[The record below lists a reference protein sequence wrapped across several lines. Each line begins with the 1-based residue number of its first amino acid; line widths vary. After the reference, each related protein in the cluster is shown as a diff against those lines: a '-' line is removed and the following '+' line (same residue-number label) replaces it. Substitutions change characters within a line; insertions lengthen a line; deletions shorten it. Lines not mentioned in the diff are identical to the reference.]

1 MRGHP
6 SVSLT
11 LAVVFATNVA
21 AQNDT
26 PKSVALDLAAAAA
39 ARVKSA
45 YFAMDYVGGV
55 READSLLRRLPKS
68 RELAA
73 WRVANLARVDRPTDA
88 RAAADA
94 LLAANRNDPWGYF
107 AQTFVAEYATEGA
120 DGKEALSASLA
131 AYRKAPTHPATLWL
145 RAFALSN
152 NGQPGEALA
161 LIDTVARRGRLTQ
174 EMKTLRATAMFG
186 AAGRGAKLDAA
197 KVDSAFALYSRAR
210 EDDPNDAS
218 AHTFAASRLMNS
230 GRYSEAYILA
240 KRGAELS
247 PTSLAAHDNYWR
259 AIDGLKERSQASRD
273 SEALADVETL
283 LRRRGDEPT
292 VLASAARQFE
302 SRRLPERAREL
313 TDRIVSGHPT
323 SLSAEWVFV
332 NRYRA
337 LDLQRR
343 DTTAAN
349 REALTA
355 DYRSALWAFV
365 DRPTHVS
372 NRLLGDSYRQ
382 LFAFTDSTTNPDTLL
397 RIVRGM
403 VKYEGINPH
412 VTHAEGA
419 IRLAEVGRDFKE
431 AEQIAREG
439 LKAGKAR
446 IDTQRQTYETV
457 GDYARALD
465 WMSAF
470 MYDALGVV
478 YMRQGKLD
486 EAEKQLAHAR
496 DLDPK
501 SIKALYHLGLLAE
514 KRERPD
520 NAEQFY
526 IKGSLLGTPG
536 LNSNKSALQA
546 LYRTRRG
553 SLDGY
558 EAYVANLNETDRANR
573 KAEIAKTR
581 VSSPQLLT
589 AFRLRSLDGTV
600 VSLESVRGKTTVIN
614 NWGMWCGPCVAEMP
628 ELQTLATKY
637 ASDST
642 VRILTIDNDPN
653 TDELRSWLQ
662 KKGYTFTTLIDDG
675 YLSRSNLHTFPTTWF
690 LDASGRVV
698 FTKTGWSEKLTEE
711 FGWRI
716 DMIRGLVP

>member
-6 SVSLT
+6 SLSLT

-21 AQNDT
+21 AQTDT
-26 PKSVALDLAAAAA
+26 PKGVALDLASAAA
-39 ARVKSA
+39 ARVKAA

-55 READSLLRRLPKS
+55 RDADSLLRRFPKS

-73 WRVANLARVDRPTDA
+73 WRVANLARVDRPMDA
-88 RAAADA
+88 RAAAAA
-94 LLAANRNDPWGYF
+94 LLAANRNDPWGWF

-120 DGKEALSASLA
+120 DAKEPLSASLA
-131 AYRKAPTHPATLWL
+131 AYRTAPTNQTILWL

-152 NGQPGEALA
+152 NGQSAEALA
-161 LIDTVARRGRLTQ
+161 LIDTVARRGRLSQ
-174 EMKTLRATAMFG
+174 EMMTLRATAMFE

-197 KVDSAFALYSRAR
+197 KVDSAFALYARAR
-210 EDDPNDAS
+210 EGDPNDAG
-218 AHTFAASRLMNS
+218 ANTFAASRLMNS
-230 GRYSEAYILA
+230 GRYAEAYILA

-247 PTSLAAHDNYWR
+247 RLSLVAHENYWR
-259 AIDGLKERSQASRD
+259 VIDGLKERSQASRD
-273 SEALADVETL
+273 SETLADVEIL
-283 LRRRGDEPT
+283 LRERGDEPT
-292 VLASAARQFE
+292 VLASAARQFR
-302 SRRLPERAREL
+302 SRRRPERAREL
-313 TDRIVSGHPT
+313 EDRITTEHP
-323 SLSAEWVFV
+323 SSVSAEWVFV

-343 DTTAAN
+343 DTTATN
-349 REALTA
+349 REALAA
-355 DYRSALWAFV
+355 DYRSALWQFV

-372 NRLLGDSYRQ
+372 DRLLGDAYRQ
-382 LFAFTDSTTNPDTLL
+382 LFSFTDSTTNPDTLL
-397 RIVRGM
+397 TIVRGM

-412 VTHAEGA
+412 ITHAEGA

-431 AEQIAREG
+431 AERVARDG

-446 IDTQRQTYETV
+446 IDAQRQSYETV
-457 GDYARALD
+457 GDYARAID

-478 YMRQGKLD
+478 SMRQGKLS

-501 SIKALYHLGLLAE
+501 SIKALYHLGMLAE
-514 KRERPD
+514 KQHRLDE
-520 NAEQFY
+520 AEQLY
-526 IKGSLLGTPG
+526 IKGSLIGTPG
-536 LNSNKSALQA
+536 PNSNRIALQA
-546 LYRTRRG
+546 LYKTRKG

-558 EAYVANLNETDRANR
+558 DVYTANLSETDRANR
-573 KAEIAKTR
+573 KADIAKTR
-581 VSSPQLLT
+581 ATSPRAL
-589 AFRLRSLDGTV
+589 APFRLRSLDGTL

-628 ELQTLATKY
+628 ELQSLATKY

-690 LDASGRVV
+690 LDPSGRVV
-698 FTKTGWSEKLTEE
+698 FTKTGWSEKLVEE

-716 DMIRGLVP
+716 DMTRGLIP